1 MELSGIWKKPLKNH
15 PIMGSVYGRIKINL
29 RKLLRVPDVEIDAVE
44 AVVIAKV
51 LQADQAE
58 TEVEE
63 KIEG

>member
-1 MELSGIWKKPLKNH
+1 
-15 PIMGSVYGRIKINL
+15 MGSVYGRIKINL